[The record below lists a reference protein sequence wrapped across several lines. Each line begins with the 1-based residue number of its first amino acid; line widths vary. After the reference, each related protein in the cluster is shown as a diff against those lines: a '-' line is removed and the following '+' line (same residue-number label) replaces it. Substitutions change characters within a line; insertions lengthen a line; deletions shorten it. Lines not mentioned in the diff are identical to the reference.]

1 MYLKTDFRADLSN
14 FMSQWRFF
22 WKRMKV
28 EWMESMEGSWLTSSG
43 GMQEKYRGQW
53 WEMWRIDGI
62 FFCLCDGIKAEIVLT
77 SVLVGCFCSCFS
89 SSLFLSLNLKGD
101 AQPSQIPCRRMTS
114 LPDSLHFLL
123 HCLLEDL
130 TGRFFKSR
138 WTICRP
144 LSRFD
149 LLQLI
154 KKNKLTRQNNADEA
168 NASSFSVL
176 AYFNLELV
184 LLYERFQLSI
194 KSGVQK
200 VSRRFCLKSPK
211 FSFNFVVLG
220 GLDQNLK
227 YRCSCRLPSKY
238 SVIWW
243 NSWCTLRHQCSYL
256 MVPCGPLIPP
266 GGFCLRWWSCSLM
279 EKTT

>member
-1 MYLKTDFRADLSN
+1 MGNVENWWDFLLSLWRNNGRNCIN
-14 FMSQWRFF
+14 FCIG
-22 WKRMKV
+22 
-28 EWMESMEGSWLTSSG
+28 WMFL
-43 GMQEKYRGQW
+43 Q
-53 WEMWRIDGI
+53 
-62 FFCLCDGIKAEIVLT
+62 
-77 SVLVGCFCSCFS
+77 
-89 SSLFLSLNLKGD
+89 LFLIVFVFVLK
-101 AQPSQIPCRRMTS
+101 SERRRSAVSDTVQEDDIFTRLTS
-114 LPDSLHFLL
+114 LPAPLPP
-123 HCLLEDL
+123 EDL

-149 LLQLI
+149 LLQLR

-220 GLDQNLK
+220 GLDQNFK

-256 MVPCGPLIPP
+256 MAPCGPLIPP